1 MTEFW
6 LISAPG
12 EKTCQQTWDKL
23 MVATTRTNNLS
34 TNNKFNI
41 PDLKVGTL
49 DVLVGLSDELAKLDT
64 FVESVVKKVAQYMA
78 DVLEDSRDKVQE
90 NLLANGVDLVTYVTR
105 FQWDMAKYPI
115 KQSLK
120 NISEIISK
128 QVTQIDNDL
137 KARASA
143 YNNLKG
149 NLQNLERKNAGS
161 LMTRSLADI
170 VKKEDFVLD
179 SEYLITML
187 VVVPKTSYADWQKT
201 YETLAEMVVPRS
213 TKLLFEDNDSGLFSV
228 TLFRKAVDDFKH
240 KARENKFT
248 VRDFQYNEEEMKA
261 DKEEMTRL
269 STDKKKQFLTS
280 NEKVSM
286 LFHFHIAGP
295 LVRWLKVNFSEA
307 FIAWIHIKA
316 LRVFVESVLRYG
328 LPVNFQAM
336 LLQPNKKNM
345 KKLRE
350 VLYDLYKHLD
360 SSAAIIDASMDIP
373 GLNLS
378 QQEYYPYVYYKI
390 DCNLLDFKV

>member
-1 MTEFW
+1 MAEFW

-12 EKTCQQTWDKL
+12 EKTCQQTWER
-23 MVATTRTNNLS
+23 MNAATTRTNNLS
-34 TNNKFNI
+34 TNHKFTI

-49 DVLVGLSDELAKLDT
+49 DILVGLSDELAKLDS
-64 FVESVVKKVAQYMA
+64 FVESVVKKVAHYMA
-78 DVLEDSRDKVQE
+78 DVLEDSRDKVLE
-90 NLLANGVDLVTYVTR
+90 NLLANGVDLVTYITR

-143 YNNLKG
+143 YNNIKG

-161 LMTRSLADI
+161 LQTRSLADL

-179 SEYLITML
+179 SEYLTTLL
-187 VVVPKTSYADWQKT
+187 VIVPKTSYADWEKS
-201 YETLAEMVVPRS
+201 YETLSEMVVPRS
-213 TKLLFEDNDSGLFSV
+213 SNLLFEDQDSGLFSV
-228 TLFRKAVDDFKH
+228 TLFQKAIDDFRL
-240 KARENKFT
+240 KAKENKFI
-248 VRDFQYNEEEMKA
+248 VRDFQYNEDELKA
-261 DKEEMTRL
+261 NKEEMTRL
-269 STDKKKQFLTS
+269 STDKKKQF
-280 NEKVSM
+280 
-286 LFHFHIAGP
+286 GP

-316 LRVFVESVLRYG
+316 LRVFTESVLRYG

-350 VLYDLYKHLD
+350 VLHELYKHLD

-390 DCNLLDFKV
+390 DCSLLDFK

>member
-1 MTEFW
+1 QDKDTKMTEFW

-12 EKTCQQTWDKL
+12 EKTCQQTWEKL
-23 MVATTRTNNLS
+23 HAATTKNNNLS
-34 TNNKFNI
+34 TNSKFNI

-49 DVLVGLSDELAKLDT
+49 DVLVGLSDELAKLDA

-78 DVLEDSRDKVQE
+78 DVLEDSKDKVQE
-90 NLLANGVDLVTYVTR
+90 NLLANGGKALTIC
-105 FQWDMAKYPI
+105 A
-115 KQSLK
+115 SLK
-120 NISEIISK
+120 VSLDTIPFLFIFKGVN
-128 QVTQIDNDL
+128 QIDNDL

-161 LMTRSLADI
+161 LLTRSLADI

-179 SEYLITML
+179 SEYLVTLL
-187 VVVPKTSYADWQKT
+187 VIVPKLSYNDWVKQ

-213 TKLLFEDNDSGLFSV
+213 SNVLFEDQDSYLCNV

-240 KARENKFT
+240 KAREYKFM

-261 DKEEMTRL
+261 DKEEMNRL
-269 STDKKKQFLTS
+269 STDKKKQF
-280 NEKVSM
+280 
-286 LFHFHIAGP
+286 GP

-307 FIAWIHIKA
+307 FIAWIHVKA

-336 LLQPNKKNM
+336 LLQPNKKTM

-360 SSAAIIDASMDIP
+360 SSAAAIIDATMDIP

-390 DCNLLDFKV
+390 DCNLLEFK

>member
-1 MTEFW
+1 QDKGTKMTEFW

-12 EKTCQQTWDKL
+12 EKTCQQTWEKL
-23 MVATTRTNNLS
+23 HAATTKHNNLS
-34 TNNKFNI
+34 TNSKFNI

-49 DVLVGLSDELAKLDT
+49 DVLVGLSDELAKLDA

-78 DVLEDSRDKVQE
+78 DVLEDSKDKVQE
-90 NLLANGVDLVTYVTR
+90 NLLANGGLLEQ
-105 FQWDMAKYPI
+105 QWQAEHKFCCS
-115 KQSLK
+115 SLDTVPFLFIFK
-120 NISEIISK
+120 GVN
-128 QVTQIDNDL
+128 QIDNDL

-161 LMTRSLADI
+161 LLTRSLADI

-179 SEYLITML
+179 SEYLVTLL
-187 VVVPKTSYADWQKT
+187 VIVPKLNYNDWVKQ

-213 TKLLFEDNDSGLFSV
+213 SNVLFEDQDSYLCNV

-240 KARENKFT
+240 KAREYKFM

-261 DKEEMTRL
+261 DKEEMNRL
-269 STDKKKQFLTS
+269 STDKKKQF
-280 NEKVSM
+280 
-286 LFHFHIAGP
+286 GP

-307 FIAWIHIKA
+307 FIAWIHVKA

-336 LLQPNKKNM
+336 LLQPNKKTM

-350 VLYDLYKHLD
+350 VLYELYKHLD
-360 SSAAIIDASMDIP
+360 SSAAAIIDATMDIP

-390 DCNLLDFKV
+390 DCNLLEFK

>member
-12 EKTCQQTWDKL
+12 EKTCQQTWDKM
-23 MVATTRTNNLS
+23 MVATTHSNNLS
-34 TNNKFNI
+34 TNHKFNI

-49 DVLVGLSDELAKLDT
+49 DVLVGLSDEMAKLDS
-64 FVESVVKKVAQYMA
+64 FVEGVVKKVAQYMA

-90 NLLANGVDLVTYVTR
+90 NLLANGGEKQADRNFTYLHYVIHIN
-105 FQWDMAKYPI
+105 WDMAKYPI

-128 QVTQIDNDL
+128 QVAQIDNDL

-161 LMTRSLADI
+161 LLTRSLADI

-187 VVVPKTSYADWQKT
+187 VVVPKTGYADWQKC
-201 YETLAEMVVPRS
+201 YETLSEMVVPRS
-213 TKLLFEDNDSGLFSV
+213 TNLLFEDHDSGLFSV
-228 TLFRKAVDDFKH
+228 TLFRKAIDDFRH

-248 VRDFQYNEEEMKA
+248 VRDFQYNEQEMNA

-269 STDKKKQFLTS
+269 STDKKKQF
-280 NEKVSM
+280 
-286 LFHFHIAGP
+286 GP

-307 FIAWIHIKA
+307 FIAWVHIKA

-336 LLQPNKKNM
+336 LLQPNKKNI

-350 VLYDLYKHLD
+350 VLSELYKHLD
-360 SSAAIIDASMDIP
+360 SSASIIDATMDIP

-390 DCNLLDFKV
+390 DCNLLDFK

>member
-12 EKTCQQTWDKL
+12 EKTCQQTWDK
-23 MVATTRTNNLS
+23 MNMATSQTNLS
-34 TNNKFNI
+34 TNHKFNI
-41 PDLKVGTL
+41 PELKVGTL
-49 DVLVGLSDELAKLDT
+49 DVLVGLSDELAKLDS
-64 FVESVVKKVAQYMA
+64 FVESVVRKVAQYMA

-105 FQWDMAKYPI
+105 FHWDMAKYPI

-120 NISEIISK
+120 NISEIMSK
-128 QVTQIDNDL
+128 QVSQIDNDL

-143 YNNLKG
+143 YNSLKG
-149 NLQNLERKNAGS
+149 NLQSLERKNVGS
-161 LMTRSLADI
+161 ILTRSLADI

-179 SEYLITML
+179 SEYLITLL
-187 VVVPKTSYADWQKT
+187 VVVPKTSYPDWQKT
-201 YETLAEMVVPRS
+201 YETLSEMVVPRS
-213 TKLLFEDNDSGLFSV
+213 TKLLFEDQDSGLFSV
-228 TLFRKAVDDFKH
+228 TLFRKAIDDFKH
-240 KARENKFT
+240 KARENKFM

-269 STDKKKQFLTS
+269 STDKKKQF
-280 NEKVSM
+280 
-286 LFHFHIAGP
+286 GP

-307 FIAWIHIKA
+307 FITWIHIKA
-316 LRVFVESVLRYG
+316 LRVFTESVLRYG

-336 LLQPNKKNM
+336 LLQPNRKNV

-350 VLYDLYKHLD
+350 VLQDLYKHLD
-360 SSAAIIDASMDIP
+360 SSATVIDASMDIP

-390 DCNLLDFKV
+390 DCNLLEFK